1 MNFAILKPPPQI
13 SGIVRYFWTL
23 ESTSSSFIPPKYLA
37 MADSS
42 PELIFQ
48 YKGGFNEFGQNSAYL
63 IAQRS
68 KSNWRTLN
76 QNSVG
81 FFGVRFYPHALY
93 KLTGIPANEL
103 NDHFLGLDT
112 IFGNEG
118 SDLSS
123 QVLEAKTTNERIT
136 EVSNFLTRIS
146 KRKGFETT
154 IAMMRYIMQTKGQA
168 TIDGIKSSSNL
179 SLRQLQRK
187 FKASI
192 GFSPK
197 YLLRMHRFQES
208 KRKYVFGNF
217 HSLTQLAYECGYSD
231 QSHFNREFKEFSGM
245 SPKSYFDLIKRTEM
259 ELNITKGLVSSKD
272 LPSSP
277 KPYQVITDKQ
287 TSYSDRFGRALLVG
301 HET

>member
-1 MNFAILKPPPQI
+1 
-13 SGIVRYFWTL
+13 
-23 ESTSSSFIPPKYLA
+23 

-48 YKGGFNEFGQNSAYL
+48 YNGGFNEFGQNSAYL

-93 KLTGIPANEL
+93 QLTGIPANEL
-103 NDHFLGLDT
+103 NDHCFGFDT

-118 SDLSS
+118 SNLSC
-123 QVLEAKTTNERIT
+123 QILEAKTTNERIT
-136 EVSNFLTRIS
+136 EVSNFLARIS
-146 KRKGFETT
+146 QRKGLEST
-154 IAMMRYIMQTKGQA
+154 IAIMRYIMQTNGQA
-168 TIDGIKSSSNL
+168 TIDNIKDSSRL

-187 FKASI
+187 FNVSI

-197 YLLRMHRFQES
+197 YLIRMHRFQES

-217 HSLTQLAYECGYSD
+217 RSLTQLAYECGYSD

-245 SPKSYFDLIKRTEM
+245 SPRNYFDLIKKTET

-272 LPSSP
+272 MPSSP
-277 KPYQVITDKQ
+277 NPYQVINSGHSSKAM
-287 TSYSDRFGRALLVG
+287 FVG
-301 HET
+301 YEN